1 MEKKYEKKI
10 IEVEKF
16 NYKVLK
22 MIRYSNPSTL
32 EYLVLETMKIPFSN
46 IFLFFIFRNK
56 FFN

>member
-22 MIRYSNPSTL
+22 MIRYSNPSIL
-32 EYLVLETMKIPFSN
+32 GYLVLETMKIHVFQYFL
-46 IFLFFIFRNK
+46 IFYIS
-56 FFN
+56 